1 MPKTVGPWKLGE
13 QIRKGGQ
20 GRVFEATRDEG
31 TVAAVKVLE
40 ISWPKKRARFIQEVK
55 IHSQLSEA
63 HAANIIPVLDHN
75 LEELS
80 NSEMGVQGYIAM
92 PRAVCSLD
100 DRIGLYTLRTDLC
113 LETFLGVANG
123 IRNAHQA
130 GAIHRDIKPAN
141 VLFLDESLKEPMVSD
156 FGICFLKETPDSDR
170 VTEQGE
176 TVGAR
181 FFMAPE
187 QERGGI
193 TDVTESADIYA
204 LGKLLHFMIT
214 SRRLEREKLSQAF
227 QEEEVRRDERLAAV
241 RDKLLARMIV
251 EEPTRRIQSADEIIK
266 IASEILDLFRR
277 RQ

>member
-13 QIRKGGQ
+13 QIRRGGQ

-31 TVAAVKVLE
+31 TIAAVKVIEL
-40 ISWPKKRARFIQEVK
+40 SWPKKRARFIQEVRT
-55 IHSQLSEA
+55 HSLLSDA
-63 HAANIIPVLDHN
+63 HVPNVIPVLDHN
-75 LEELS
+75 LVELS
-80 NSEMGVQGYIAM
+80 DPENAVRGYIAM

-100 DRIGLYTLRTDLC
+100 DRIGIYTLRTDLC
-113 LETFLGVANG
+113 LETFLGVVNG
-123 IRNAHQA
+123 IRNAHHA

-141 VLFLDESLKEPMVSD
+141 VLFLDESLKEPLVCD

-170 VTEQGE
+170 VTEEGE

-193 TDVTESADIYA
+193 TDVSEAADIYA

-214 SRRLEREKLSQAF
+214 SRRLEREKLSQSF
-227 QEEEVRRDERLAAV
+227 EESEIKGDARLAIVRDE
-241 RDKLLARMIV
+241 LLAKMIV
-251 EEPTRRIQSADEIIK
+251 EDPSKRVQSADEIFMIG
-266 IASEILDLFRR
+266 SEILDSFKRR
-277 RQ
+277 H